1 VEVKAAEFA
10 AVRQLYTD
18 AVSVASSLWES
29 AGTEGEPDAT
39 LARRMVDGLA
49 EAVVEHRTALVALAT
64 FKNGRYNMSSHMV
77 NVSILTMAQAEGL
90 GIDGPLLR
98 EFGLA
103 ALMHDIGKVR
113 TPAEILHKPDKLSEW
128 EFEIMKRH
136 TVEGAD
142 ILARTPE
149 IPAMAPVVA
158 LEHHRRLD
166 GSGYPYR
173 APGASISV
181 GTMLCSIADVYDA
194 MRSQR
199 LYQRSDSADR
209 VLNELTE
216 SGDRH
221 FNGRLVGQFV
231 QLVGIYPVGTL
242 VQLNTGEVAVVLK
255 TYVLDLGRP
264 EVRVLLDR
272 AGQRL
277 GLPYDVNLWDATDP
291 DQPSSITTPLNPSD
305 YPFDPLTFI

>member
-1 VEVKAAEFA
+1 VNAADLA
-10 AVRQLYTD
+10 AIRQLYSN

-29 AGTEGEPDAT
+29 ADTEGEPDAT
-39 LARRMVDGLA
+39 LARTMIDGLA
-49 EAVVEHRTALVALAT
+49 EAVTDRRTALVALTT
-64 FKNGRYNMSSHMV
+64 FKCGEYDMSSHMV
-77 NVSILTMAQAEGL
+77 NVAILTMAQAEGL
-90 GIDGPLLR
+90 GIDGLLLR

-136 TVEGAD
+136 TVEGAA
-142 ILARTPE
+142 ILTRTPD
-149 IPAMAPVVA
+149 IPAVAPVVA

-166 GSGYPYR
+166 GSGYPHR

-199 LYQRSDSADR
+199 LYQRSRSADR
-209 VLNELTE
+209 VLDVLTE
-216 SGDRH
+216 NAGQH
-221 FNGRLVGQFV
+221 FDARLVGQFV

-242 VQLNTGEVAVVLK
+242 VRLNTGEVAVVLK
-255 TYVLDLGRP
+255 TYLLDLHRP

-272 AGQRL
+272 TGRRL
-277 GLPYDVNLWDATDP
+277 ERPYDVNLWDATDP
-291 DQPSSITTPLNPSD
+291 DQPSSIATPLEPAD
-305 YPFDPLTFI
+305 YPFDPLAFI